1 MALEDEVRQASK
13 QFYAALN
20 STINGDPG
28 PMMEV
33 WSHGSD
39 ASAMHPFGSRSLGWE
54 EVRAS
59 WEQAA
64 QAISDR
70 RVSDHQR
77 GVAEEVVV
85 PMGEDGAYSVG
96 TERGQA
102 KIGEELVRVDW
113 RVTNIYRREGGD
125 GRWCTTTPMSPRR
138 WWKPSGCRRAKKGVL
153 EG

>member
-1 MALEDEVRQASK
+1 MALEDEVRQASQ

-20 STINGDPG
+20 STINGDPQ

-64 QAISDR
+64 QE
-70 RVSDHQR
+70 VSDGQ
-77 GVAEEVVV
+77 VALDEEVVV
-85 PMGEDGAYSVG
+85 PMGEDAAYTVG

-102 KIGEELVRVDW
+102 RIGEELVRVDW
-113 RVTNIYRREGGD
+113 RVTNIYRREGGGWKMVHHHTD
-125 GRWCTTTPMSPRR
+125 VSPALVEAL
-138 WWKPSGCRRAKKGVL
+138 GM
-153 EG
+153 

>member
-1 MALEDEVRQASK
+1 MAVEDEVRQASE

-20 STINGDPG
+20 STLNGDPG

-64 QAISDR
+64 QAVSDG
-70 RVSDHQR
+70 RVSDHQG
-77 GVAEEVVV
+77 GVDEEVVR
-85 PMGEDGAYSVG
+85 PMRDGASYSVRP
-96 TERGQA
+96 ERA
-102 KIGEELVRVDW
+102 KKKIRDEPGHVHW
-113 RVTNIYRREGGD
+113 RVTTIYWREAG
-125 GRWCTTTPMSPRR
+125 
-138 WWKPSGCRRAKKGVL
+138 
-153 EG
+153 